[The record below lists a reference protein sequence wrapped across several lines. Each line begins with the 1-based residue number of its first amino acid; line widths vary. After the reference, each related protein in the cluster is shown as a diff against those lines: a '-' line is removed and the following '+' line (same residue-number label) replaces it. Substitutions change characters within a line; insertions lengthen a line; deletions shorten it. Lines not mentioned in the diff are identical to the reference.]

1 MDIFWVPM
9 IPLLSPHCKKTNYFS
24 SSPIGIAIGTMVFA
38 FSTESATMDLAVGL
52 LESIS
57 TGTFLFVVFVELMP
71 KELDLRSQNAFRK
84 MVLIILGF
92 VLMGG
97 MQALGALEDAH

>member
-1 MDIFWVPM
+1 
-9 IPLLSPHCKKTNYFS
+9 
-24 SSPIGIAIGTMVFA
+24 MVFA

-71 KELDLRSQNAFRK
+71 KELDLRSQNAFSK
-84 MVLIILGF
+84 LALIILGF
-92 VLMGG
+92 LIMSGF
-97 MQALGALEDAH
+97 QALGALEDAH